1 MAHTPE
7 VKSLLVEQESPGGKL
22 AAIYLVAGENEST
35 SSVCGCRIHRIES
48 LQKGQ
53 SHVRMEF
60 CPMHLAAPEL
70 LAAAKDAAILI
81 VQGYGTMGKGFQD
94 APADHI
100 HAKRRLEAAIAKATE

>member
-1 MAHTPE
+1 MTHTKGPVSPE

-22 AAIYLVAGENEST
+22 AAIYLVAGEDEAT

-60 CPMHLAAPEL
+60 CPLHVAAPDL
-70 LAAAKDAAILI
+70 LVALDNLI
-81 VQGYGTMGKGFQD
+81 ANYGDKYLNEGSWAQ
-94 APADHI
+94 A
-100 HAKRRLEAAIAKATE
+100 RAAIAAAEGK

>member
-1 MAHTPE
+1 MPHTPE
-7 VKSLLVEQESPGGKL
+7 VKSLLVEEESPGGKL

-60 CPMHLAAPEL
+60 CPMHLAVHP
-70 LAAAKDAAILI
+70 LATLVCHLFAFVLVKCVVNDEAFLEFSR
-81 VQGYGTMGKGFQD
+81 Q
-94 APADHI
+94 
-100 HAKRRLEAAIAKATE
+100 RLR